1 MPDIL
6 KKLLYPALLLTIT
19 YVGYAQS
26 SGLSPN
32 RWYFGNST
40 DGIIF
45 NKSDNVANIVSNQF
59 VPFGQGGAAVAS
71 DPASGDLLFYT
82 DGSSVFDASHSIMV
96 NGSGL
101 TANISGN
108 QNVAV
113 CSVPGEVDRYY
124 IFTNSAN
131 YNTAGNISYTV
142 VDMTRFGNAIFPS
155 PALGEVDNPN
165 KNQATGLNNTSEAM
179 IIIAKFDRS
188 GFWLISKQNGNNDFY
203 EVLDIGSG
211 TGNITSA
218 GTFILGD
225 PIIASN
231 FSYSDVS
238 GMIAVAPQNENRN
251 IQILDFD
258 NTTGSLSF
266 NSDVLNSGYNNLS
279 GQAIYDTEWS
289 INGDYLYISIY
300 GGGGFTGD
308 LLQYDINTPGS
319 TLLSILP
326 GSVSNSYGLQMGP
339 DSLIYHLYQSGPNK
353 LLGRIDSPD
362 SIAVLTN
369 YQLTPLGSIDFNG
382 QQFPATLPPQ
392 DAMLSVNFTF
402 SGIVFL
408 L

>member
-26 SGLSPN
+26 SGLSLN

-258 NTTGSLSF
+258 NTTGNLSF

-279 GQAIYDTEWS
+279 GQAIYDAEWS
-289 INGDYLYISIY
+289 INGDYLYISVF
-300 GGGGFTGD
+300 GE
-308 LLQYDINTPGS
+308 
-319 TLLSILP
+319 
-326 GSVSNSYGLQMGP
+326 
-339 DSLIYHLYQSGPNK
+339 
-353 LLGRIDSPD
+353 SPED
-362 SIAVLTN
+362 CAYPT
-369 YQLTPLGSIDFNG
+369 
-382 QQFPATLPPQ
+382 
-392 DAMLSVNFTF
+392 
-402 SGIVFL
+402 
-408 L
+408 